1 MNLSCNFEASYR
13 VMTSATAPASAT
25 NSTKNVFDVGKY
37 ETVLR
42 TVETGTCTTK
52 SKLAVPP
59 PKPLLIAMPSE
70 AGEFPL
76 LVFLHGYLLYNSFYS
91 QLIQHIASHGF
102 IVIAPQ
108 ARLSIPIESQLLIYG
123 PKSLT
128 WLTYNLSLWTT
139 FPYKPL
145 YTVAGPD
152 ATDDIK
158 STVATTNWLSEGLLY
173 LLPPDVQPNIR
184 KLGLAGHSRGGK
196 TAFAVA
202 LEKASTSLKF
212 SALIGI
218 DPVDGTDKGKQ
229 TPPPVLTYVPHS
241 FDLDMAAMVI
251 GTELGEMK
259 KNPLFPAPAPKG
271 VNHEDFFNE
280 CQKPAC
286 HFLVKDYGHVD
297 MLDDD
302 TKGIRGK
309 ATYCLCKNGKS
320 RKPMRTFVGGIV
332 VAFMKAYLLGDNSDL
347 MAIRDGHETAPV
359 ELKTMEFLV

>member
-1 MNLSCNFEASYR
+1 
-13 VMTSATAPASAT
+13 
-25 NSTKNVFDVGKY
+25 
-37 ETVLR
+37 
-42 TVETGTCTTK
+42 
-52 SKLAVPP
+52 
-59 PKPLLIAMPSE
+59 
-70 AGEFPL
+70 
-76 LVFLHGYLLYNSFYS
+76 
-91 QLIQHIASHGF
+91 
-102 IVIAPQ
+102 
-108 ARLSIPIESQLLIYG
+108 
-123 PKSLT
+123 
-128 WLTYNLSLWTT
+128 
-139 FPYKPL
+139 
-145 YTVAGPD
+145 VAGPD

-158 STVATTNWLSEGLLY
+158 STVATTNWLSEGLHY
-173 LLPPDVQPNIR
+173 LLPPHVQPNIT

-196 TAFAVA
+196 AAFAVA
-202 LEKASTSLKF
+202 LEKAATSLKF

-218 DPVDGTDKGKQ
+218 DPVDGMDKGKQ

-286 HFLVKDYGHVD
+286 HFLVKDFGHVD

-320 RKPMRTFVGGIV
+320 REPMRRFVGGIV
-332 VAFMKAYLLGDNSDL
+332 VAFMKAYLLGDNTDL
-347 MAIRDGHETAPV
+347 LAIRDGPETAPV
-359 ELKTMEFLV
+359 ELKTIEFLV

>member
-1 MNLSCNFEASYR
+1 
-13 VMTSATAPASAT
+13 MTSASAT
-25 NSTKNVFDVGKY
+25 DTTRNVFDVGKY
-37 ETVLR
+37 ETLLR
-42 TVETGTCTTK
+42 TVETGTCATK
-52 SKLAVPP
+52 SKLPFPP
-59 PKPLLIAMPSE
+59 PKPLLIAMPSD
-70 AGEFPL
+70 AGEFPI
-76 LVFLHGYLLYNSFYS
+76 LVFLHGYFLYNSFYS

-108 ARLSIPIESQLLIYG
+108 
-123 PKSLT
+123 
-128 WLTYNLSLWTT
+128 
-139 FPYKPL
+139 L

-158 STVATTNWLSEGLLY
+158 STVATTNWLSEGLHY
-173 LLPPDVQPNIR
+173 LLPPHVQPNIT

-196 TAFAVA
+196 AAFAVA
-202 LEKASTSLKF
+202 LGKAATSLKF

-218 DPVDGTDKGKQ
+218 DPVDGMDKGKQ

-241 FDLDMAAMVI
+241 FELDMAAMVI

-286 HFLVKDYGHVD
+286 HFLVKDFGHVD

-320 RKPMRTFVGGIV
+320 REPMRRFVGGIV
-332 VAFMKAYLLGDNSDL
+332 VAFMKAYLLGDNTDL
-347 MAIRDGHETAPV
+347 LAIRDGPETAPV
-359 ELKTMEFLV
+359 ELKTIEFLV